1 MKHFAIIYYS
11 VAYYVKDIITYS
23 SHLSKYDSHSIKEVP
38 VFKTEGDVK
47 EWLKDL
53 ETKLSDEFEKQQS
66 RPFDITIKG
75 VTITNIIKLQKSN

>member
-23 SHLSKYDSHSIKEVP
+23 SHLNKYDSHSIKEVP
-38 VFKTEGDVK
+38 VFKTEDDVK

-75 VTITNIIKLQKSN
+75 VTITNIIKL